1 MPGYTLKS
9 MKGVEGEITVPS
21 LGMVIGTMMKWSLSR
36 REDGS
41 RSSGYRLHAVFS
53 YLNPM
58 FFNEQSLTKQIT
70 IAIRDRDRKV
80 NKLYRLEP
88 IPGQETRLEGMSLQ
102 IEGVTVW
109 PLETPTTPSSRR

>member
-21 LGMVIGTMMKWSLSR
+21 LGMVIGTMQKWSLVR

-58 FFNEQSLTKQIT
+58 FFKESSLTKQIT

-80 NKLYRLEP
+80 NKQYRLEV
-88 IPGQETRLEGMSLQ
+88 IPGQETRLEGMSLL
-102 IEGVTVW
+102 IEGVTLW
-109 PLETPTTPSSRR
+109 PLETPTPSSRR

>member
-9 MKGVEGEITVPS
+9 MRGVEGEVTVPA
-21 LGMVIGTMMKWSLSR
+21 LGMVIGTMQKWSLAR

-41 RSSGYRLHAVFS
+41 RRSGYRLHAVFS

-58 FFNEQSLTKQIT
+58 FFNSDSLTKQIT

-80 NKLYRLEP
+80 NKQYRLEP
-88 IPGQETRLEGMSLQ
+88 IPGQKMVLEGMSLL
-102 IEGVTVW
+102 IEGVEVW
-109 PLETPTTPSSRR
+109 PHEAPTPSSRR

>member
-1 MPGYTLKS
+1 MAGYTLKS

-21 LGMVIGTMMKWSLSR
+21 LGMVIGTMMKWSLTR

-58 FFNEQSLTKQIT
+58 FFNEESLTKQIT
-70 IAIRDRDRKV
+70 IALRDRDRKV
-80 NKLYRLEP
+80 NKEFRLEP
-88 IPGQETRLEGMSLQ
+88 IPGQKMALEGMSLL
-102 IEGVTVW
+102 IEGVTIW
-109 PLETPTTPSSRR
+109 PLETANPTSRR